1 MRFKIDLTPMVCLPR
16 LRALAL
22 SCLVFTWLV
31 ASLAPSLL
39 VHLTVRSRI
48 LVTAVQAEVP
58 MSMVTRALLR
68 GQLCGVTS
76 EVTKAEQNLPEEQ
89 PATGT
94 EIVKVVLCLVDPQP
108 ALAVP
113 VRPSEPRTGSEV
125 LASAEPSAPLGP
137 PPRRV

>member
-1 MRFKIDLTPMVCLPR
+1 MVRLPR
-16 LRALAL
+16 LRTLAL
-22 SCLVFTWLV
+22 SCLVFTWLM

-48 LVTAVQAEVP
+48 LVTAAQAEIP

-76 EVTKAEQNLPEEQ
+76 EVNRAEQDLPEEQ
-89 PATGT
+89 PAAGT
-94 EIVKVVLCLVDPQP
+94 ETVEVVLCLVDSQP
-108 ALAVP
+108 TLSVP
-113 VRPSEPRTGSEV
+113 SRPENPRRQNEFSP
-125 LASAEPSAPLGP
+125 SAEPRSPLGP

>member
-1 MRFKIDLTPMVCLPR
+1 MVCLPR
-16 LRALAL
+16 LRTLAL
-22 SCLVFTWLV
+22 FCLVFTWLV

-48 LVTAVQAEVP
+48 LVAATQAEIP

-76 EVTKAEQNLPEEQ
+76 EVSRAEQNLPEEQ
-89 PATGT
+89 QAAGT
-94 EIVKVVLCLVDPQP
+94 ETVKVALCLVESQP
-108 ALAVP
+108 ALSVP
-113 VRPSEPRTGSEV
+113 SRPEDPRMRNESPPSTEPTS
-125 LASAEPSAPLGP
+125 PLGP

>member
-1 MRFKIDLTPMVCLPR
+1 MVRLPR
-16 LRALAL
+16 LRVLAFC
-22 SCLVFTWLV
+22 CLVFTWLV

-76 EVTKAEQNLPEEQ
+76 EVSRAEQNLPEEQ
-89 PATGT
+89 PAVQGET
-94 EIVKVVLCLVDPQP
+94 VKIALCLVDAQP
-108 ALAVP
+108 VLAVP
-113 VRPSEPRTGSEV
+113 SRPEHPRTRYE
-125 LASAEPSAPLGP
+125 ASASTDPAAPMAP
-137 PPRRV
+137 PPRRG